1 VQRVNTTKQAVMSWA
16 MLTSIAL
23 FACACTEQEANR
35 SSQEGSALY
44 YETLTLRYQPNPKHL
59 DLVQLAEDLG
69 YLAPIQLRNIGAPN
83 SEAHIIESVL
93 AKHSDFGSAFNGTLA
108 LSRANGNPVK
118 ALIGA
123 FISAEQNG
131 ISCFVSDDGP
141 VHSASDLIGKKIA
154 INGSSD
160 QNVLIV
166 KNYLYR
172 NGLDKKS
179 VDSIEFVEMPLTE
192 VEPLLRSGQIDAALS
207 RTGIRNRDGLR
218 ILFSAVDAN
227 GPYVAGSY
235 FFTENFIETH
245 PNTVDKFVDAIA
257 QTIEWLRHSP
267 RKVVAERLENLNSMA
282 RSNQSIDHETINAF
296 SQGGL
301 LRNHDFQRWIDLF
314 IIDKQPHSN
323 EIEAKSIY
331 DNRYN
336 PYWYGNPNLKRKAQ
350 SIL

>member
-1 VQRVNTTKQAVMSWA
+1 MQRVNTTKQAVMSWA

-44 YETLTLRYQPNPKHL
+44 YETLTLRYRPNPEHIAL
-59 DLVQLAEDLG
+59 AQLAEDLG

-83 SEAHIIESVL
+83 SDALIIESVL
-93 AKHSDFGSAFNGTLA
+93 AKHSDFGSVFNGSLV
-108 LSRANGNPVK
+108 LSHAKGNPVK

-131 ISCFVSDDGP
+131 ISCFVRNDVP
-141 VHSASDLIGKKIA
+141 IRSASDLIGKKIA

-160 QNVLIV
+160 QNVLLV
-166 KNYLYR
+166 KDYLCR

-179 VDSIEFVEMPLTE
+179 VDSIEFIGTPLTE

-218 ILFSAVDAN
+218 ILFSDVAPN
-227 GPYVAGSY
+227 EPYVAGSY
-235 FFTENFIETH
+235 FFTENFIEAH

-267 RKVVAERLENLNSMA
+267 REVVAERLTNLNSMA
-282 RSNQSIDHETINAF
+282 RSNQAIVRETINAF
-296 SQGGL
+296 PRGGL
-301 LRNHDFQRWIDLF
+301 LRDHDFQRWLDLF
-314 IIDKQPHSN
+314 IIDKQLHSN

-336 PYWYGNPNLKRKAQ
+336 PYWYGNPNLKRKAR